1 MDLQNIYSILSG
13 IGMVVLGA
21 LSVYLKTS
29 TKARTKARQIAE
41 MLGELNAKAV
51 IFIAKAEE
59 EYKDWTGGE
68 KFDIVVSELYD
79 LVPNILKAIITKE
92 MIEEIVQSTFDE
104 IKKYAT
110 AKMDEAVENIDVS
123 DNTEQATEEE

>member
-51 IFIAKAEE
+51 MLKP
-59 EYKDWTGGE
+59 KKNTRTGQVE
-68 KFDIVVSELYD
+68 KNSTLLFL
-79 LVPNILKAIITKE
+79 NC
-92 MIEEIVQSTFDE
+92 MI
-104 IKKYAT
+104 
-110 AKMDEAVENIDVS
+110 
-123 DNTEQATEEE
+123 